1 MQKITKTLISPLVP
15 ILWLVSGTVWFAWH
29 GWQEV
34 HNPSP
39 LATPGYFDWLRYL
52 ERLTPTWSLALALAL
67 LVFVGGGWLL
77 WQHTRFDRWL
87 LAAAGIALLALA
99 ACRPVT
105 NGFSL
110 LMAVV
115 LTAITAAAGRWVMR
129 RLAIA
134 HEQTANTLFFA
145 WIIGCG
151 LLVLSALTLGSLH
164 LLSTWTLG
172 LALALAALVA
182 RHDLWWLG
190 QTARTWRPSLPA
202 GSSQRLMLL
211 ALAPFAA
218 LDLLG
223 ALAPVA
229 AFDATWYHVFLP
241 RLYLQVGGLDYF
253 PALYRSLW
261 FSNVEMLN
269 LWGLALAGDQLVQ
282 LISLG
287 LTFLLLLGVFVAARQ
302 WFGTQIALL
311 AVLLLFTTPVV
322 ASYAPLAYVDIPL
335 ALFHLA
341 TALAWLRWIQT
352 DKAGWLLTAGLAAGL
367 AAGTKLLGWPYLV
380 LFVVL
385 TLGRLLWRPRAGRWS
400 LLATAIL
407 VAALPSVPWLWRA
420 WALGGDPIFPFGFS
434 WFTEATWNQC
444 ADLLHKAHFAY
455 VGVGKVRSLAAVGVI
470 LYLVAL
476 YGSGIWLSLVWPITL
491 LPLLR
496 AGFGDKRRVL
506 IRLMIA
512 GMLVTLMQAFL
523 FPMPRFFIFAQ
534 ALGAIVVAACT
545 WFYLTHG
552 PAWSRKL
559 MTALLAIAMALGLA
573 HAASARPDATRAV
586 LGLESEVEALSRG
599 LPEYDAM
606 AWANRNLPAEARVL
620 NWSLRGS
627 FLSRDQVPVDP
638 AFQGLLDFSQ
648 LTDAQRFLTRLHELG
663 ITHLLVLPDGRQF
676 FYPQGS
682 EVAAHLDAF
691 LAAVDSHLTLL
702 YAHNGTR
709 VYAIDT
715 EGRVPP
721 IPLPGIALCR

>member
-1 MQKITKTLISPLVP
+1 MGGVRPAIP
-15 ILWLVSGTVWFAWH
+15 
-29 GWQEV
+29 
-34 HNPSP
+34 
-39 LATPGYFDWLRYL
+39 TP
-52 ERLTPTWSLALALAL
+52 
-67 LVFVGGGWLL
+67 
-77 WQHTRFDRWL
+77 
-87 LAAAGIALLALA
+87 AA
-99 ACRPVT
+99 
-105 NGFSL
+105 
-110 LMAVV
+110 
-115 LTAITAAAGRWVMR
+115 RWVMR

-352 DKAGWLLTAGLAAGL
+352 DKAGWLLTAALAAGL

-400 LLATAIL
+400 LLAAAIL

-496 AGFGDKRRVL
+496 A
-506 IRLMIA
+506 
-512 GMLVTLMQAFL
+512 
-523 FPMPRFFIFAQ
+523 
-534 ALGAIVVAACT
+534 
-545 WFYLTHG
+545 
-552 PAWSRKL
+552 
-559 MTALLAIAMALGLA
+559 
-573 HAASARPDATRAV
+573 
-586 LGLESEVEALSRG
+586 
-599 LPEYDAM
+599 
-606 AWANRNLPAEARVL
+606 
-620 NWSLRGS
+620 
-627 FLSRDQVPVDP
+627 
-638 AFQGLLDFSQ
+638 
-648 LTDAQRFLTRLHELG
+648 
-663 ITHLLVLPDGRQF
+663 
-676 FYPQGS
+676 
-682 EVAAHLDAF
+682 
-691 LAAVDSHLTLL
+691 
-702 YAHNGTR
+702 
-709 VYAIDT
+709 
-715 EGRVPP
+715 
-721 IPLPGIALCR
+721 

>member
-52 ERLTPTWSLALALAL
+52 ERLTPTWSLALTLAL
-67 LVFVGGGWLL
+67 LVLVGGGWLL
-77 WQHTRFDRWL
+77 WQQTRFDRWL

-115 LTAITAAAGRWVMR
+115 LAAITAAAGRWVMR

-335 ALFHLA
+335 ALFQD
-341 TALAWLRWIQT
+341 R
-352 DKAGWLLTAGLAAGL
+352 KS
-367 AAGTKLLGWPYLV
+367 
-380 LFVVL
+380 VV
-385 TLGRLLWRPRAGRWS
+385 
-400 LLATAIL
+400 
-407 VAALPSVPWLWRA
+407 
-420 WALGGDPIFPFGFS
+420 
-434 WFTEATWNQC
+434 
-444 ADLLHKAHFAY
+444 
-455 VGVGKVRSLAAVGVI
+455 
-470 LYLVAL
+470 
-476 YGSGIWLSLVWPITL
+476 
-491 LPLLR
+491 
-496 AGFGDKRRVL
+496 
-506 IRLMIA
+506 
-512 GMLVTLMQAFL
+512 
-523 FPMPRFFIFAQ
+523 
-534 ALGAIVVAACT
+534 
-545 WFYLTHG
+545 
-552 PAWSRKL
+552 
-559 MTALLAIAMALGLA
+559 
-573 HAASARPDATRAV
+573 
-586 LGLESEVEALSRG
+586 
-599 LPEYDAM
+599 
-606 AWANRNLPAEARVL
+606 
-620 NWSLRGS
+620 
-627 FLSRDQVPVDP
+627 
-638 AFQGLLDFSQ
+638 
-648 LTDAQRFLTRLHELG
+648 
-663 ITHLLVLPDGRQF
+663 
-676 FYPQGS
+676 
-682 EVAAHLDAF
+682 
-691 LAAVDSHLTLL
+691 
-702 YAHNGTR
+702 
-709 VYAIDT
+709 
-715 EGRVPP
+715 
-721 IPLPGIALCR
+721 